1 MAMLFVQT
9 GVASVQAV
17 GIKKLYANN
26 TYSFL
31 TILPSNNNI
40 KLY

>member
-1 MAMLFVQT
+1 MAMLFVQA
-9 GVASVQAV
+9 AS
-17 GIKKLYANN
+17 IKKLYAN